1 MRWLLPQIA
10 TNPAKVFSFRKF
22 QELSVCR
29 ILFIL
34 LVSLAYDLMSVLP
47 KKAAPSMLKCV

>member
-1 MRWLLPQIA
+1 MTSLLPKIA
-10 TNPAKVFSFRKF
+10 INPAKVFSFRKF

-34 LVSLAYDLMSVLP
+34 LVSLAYDLIL
-47 KKAAPSMLKCV
+47 